1 MKMKIVRKCV
11 NCGNEYDSTDRKNAS
26 LYCGKDCKD
35 SHVADN
41 VKEMFESVTEGL
53 GQAVE
58 MEELNRLRAENEEL
72 KAKYKFDEIMLPIET
87 KVKQKSDEIWK
98 SIRSLYNYKANITN
112 LIAEAERN
120 MRQEEERLSNAQ
132 HEFFMMGL
140 TFDNFIEL
148 SLLQREI
155 LSKRSAHK
163 SLMNAYKIIDKMSL
177 DPEYSVS
184 INYGVSYKLKNDIGS
199 FSFGD
204 NYDEFLKKQ
213 QQLVEEENKKVEE
226 KEALSIQNEEVL
238 AFAEELNSVP
248 IKGRMITTISFQKHS
263 LADLKAKYAQLEPR
277 CKALRVDV
285 SKGTI
290 TTYN

>member
-1 MKMKIVRKCV
+1 MKIVRNCL
-11 NCGNEYDSTDRKNAS
+11 NCGNEYESTDRKNAS
-26 LYCGKDCKD
+26 LYCGKECKD
-35 SHVADN
+35 SHVANN
-41 VKEMFESVTEGL
+41 VKEIFESVTEGL

-120 MRQEEERLSNAQ
+120 MKQEEERLSNAQ

-213 QQLVEEENKKVEE
+213 QQLIEEETKKAEE
-226 KEALSIQNEEVL
+226 KAKESIENKEMMDYIEML
-238 AFAEELNSVP
+238 HESP
-248 IKGRMITTISFQKHS
+248 ITGRYGTTISFAKNIS
-263 LADLKAKYAQLEPR
+263 DLKSKISQLSHKAKAFR
-277 CKALRVDV
+277 IDV
-285 SKGTI
+285 NKGTI